1 MAYNPNP
8 PFTPSDYGNRTS
20 GVDHAAL
27 QQSLEDTRKAIA
39 GLGKGSAEARTNSTA
54 KANAAS
60 LLERK
65 PEERSV
71 EVGSYRGDRSGYGQ
85 QPFVLS
91 QGIQDKMQQNFD
103 FVNAYRQSLQGVPEE
118 YMEEPAP
125 EKTKKDK
132 DKNKDEKKEGLKL
145 PSLEGEGEAY
155 TFDLYGAQQEVPM
168 QAPDDFK
175 KKPAF
180 DGYKGPEGFQT
191 FLSKVKNEEELAEGM
206 HQGKK
211 NLYDALVAAG
221 LSEEEMYKGAQYAGI
236 TNLRTDADS
245 IPKDVAAIKDAVE
258 SNYYQG
264 TITQGGGL
272 KSEQDLFKEFKEL
285 GGTGSLQEFKDAQ
298 KYKSYDSE
306 KDAQKFAD
314 YLSNQLTAQG
324 IYQGQ
329 SGLDKAQDVFG
340 KKFSMSEY
348 DAALGYKNQD
358 AEYISNYLKDYMEK
372 GGKVGGK
379 VQALITPKDL
389 QAMTTAQGVMGPQ
402 TQLQTLFPT
411 SLTGQQPMG
420 PLQYS
425 FG

>member
-1 MAYNPNP
+1 MVYNPNP
-8 PFTPSDYGNRTS
+8 PFTPSDYGSRTS
-20 GVDHAAL
+20 GIDYAAL
-27 QQSLEDTRKAIA
+27 DQSLEDTRKAIA
-39 GLGKGSAEARTNSTA
+39 DLGGASTEAREAATA
-54 KANAAS
+54 GDNVAS
-60 LLERK
+60 LLERQ

-132 DKNKDEKKEGLKL
+132 KEKKEGLKL
-145 PSLEGEGEAY
+145 PGLGGEGEAY
-155 TFDLYGAQQEVPM
+155 TFDLYGAEQEVPM
-168 QAPDDFK
+168 DAPDFK
-175 KKPAF
+175 KKPSF

-191 FLSKVKNEEELAEGM
+191 WLGKVTNEEELAEGM
-206 HQGKK
+206 HQDKAQ
-211 NLYDALVAAG
+211 LYNMLTDAG
-221 LSEEEMYKGAQYAGI
+221 LSADDIYRGTQAAGI
-236 TNLRTDADS
+236 TNLNSVGDAEQ
-245 IPKDVAAIKDAVE
+245 VIKAFE
-258 SNYYQG
+258 NNFYEG
-264 TITQGGGL
+264 TVTEGGGL
-272 KSEQDLFKEFKEL
+272 KSEQDLFKEFEKL

-314 YLSNQLTAQG
+314 YLSDQLLSQG

-329 SGLDKAQDVFG
+329 SGFDKAQDVFG
-340 KKFSMSEY
+340 KKFSMSDYE
-348 DAALGYKNQD
+348 AALGYKNQD

-379 VQALITPKDL
+379 VQALITPEDL

-402 TQLQTLFPT
+402 TPLQTVFPT
-411 SLTGQQPMG
+411 SLTNQQPMG

>member
-1 MAYNPNP
+1 MVYNPNP

-20 GVDHAAL
+20 GVDYAAL
-27 QQSLEDTRKAIA
+27 EQSLEDTRKAIA
-39 GLGKGSAEARTNSTA
+39 DLGGASTEARKAATA
-54 KANAAS
+54 GDNVAS
-60 LLERK
+60 LLERQ

-71 EVGSYRGDRSGYGQ
+71 EVGSYRGDRSSYGQ

-91 QGIQDKMQQNFD
+91 LGIQDKMQQNFD

-118 YMEEPAP
+118 YMEEPKP
-125 EKTKKDK
+125 GKDKGKDK
-132 DKNKDEKKEGLKL
+132 DKGKEGLKL
-145 PSLEGEGEAY
+145 PGLGGEGDAY

-168 QAPDDFK
+168 DAPDFK

-258 SNYYQG
+258 NNYYQG
-264 TITQGGGL
+264 TVTQGGGL
-272 KSEQDLFKEFKEL
+272 KSEKDLFKEFKEL
-285 GGTGSLQEFKDAQ
+285 GGKGNLQEFTDAQ

-372 GGKVGGK
+372 GGKVGGR

>member
-1 MAYNPNP
+1 MVYNPNP
-8 PFTPSDYGNRTS
+8 PFTPSDYGSRTS
-20 GVDHAAL
+20 GIDYAAL
-27 QQSLEDTRKAIA
+27 EQSLEDTRKAIA
-39 GLGKGSAEARTNSTA
+39 DLGGASTEARANSTA
-54 KANAAS
+54 KANVAS
-60 LLERK
+60 LLERQ

-118 YMEEPAP
+118 YMEEAAP
-125 EKTKKDK
+125 SPEETKKDK
-132 DKNKDEKKEGLKL
+132 KKEGLKL
-145 PSLEGEGEAY
+145 PGLGGEGDAY
-155 TFDLYGAQQEVPM
+155 TFDLYGAEQEVPM
-168 QAPDDFK
+168 NAPDDFK

-258 SNYYQG
+258 NNYYQG
-264 TITQGGGL
+264 TVTQGGGL
-272 KSEQDLFKEFKEL
+272 KSEKDLFKEFKEL
-285 GGTGSLQEFKDAQ
+285 GGKGNLQEFTDAQ

-306 KDAQKFAD
+306 KNAQKFAD
-314 YLSNQLTAQG
+314 YLSDQLTSQG

-329 SGLDKAQDVFG
+329 SGFDKAQDVFG

-379 VQALITPKDL
+379 VQALITPEDL
-389 QAMTTAQGVMGPQ
+389 EAMTTAQGVMGPQ
-402 TQLQTLFPT
+402 TQLQTMFPT
-411 SLTGQQPMG
+411 TGQQFQG

-425 FG
+425 FGY

>member
-1 MAYNPNP
+1 MVYNPNP
-8 PFTPSDYGNRTS
+8 PFTPSDYGSRTS
-20 GVDHAAL
+20 GIDYAAL
-27 QQSLEDTRKAIA
+27 EQSLENTRKAIA
-39 GLGKGSAEARTNSTA
+39 DLGGASTA
-54 KANAAS
+54 ARDAATAGDNVAS
-60 LLERK
+60 LLERQ

-91 QGIQDKMQQNFD
+91 QGIQDKMQENYD

-118 YMEEPAP
+118 YIEEPAP

-132 DKNKDEKKEGLKL
+132 KEKKEGLKL
-145 PSLEGEGEAY
+145 PGLEGEGEAY
-155 TFDLYGAQQEVPM
+155 TFDLYGAEQEVTM

-175 KKPAF
+175 KNPAF

-211 NLYDALVAAG
+211 NLYDALVDAG
-221 LSEEEMYKGAQYAGI
+221 LSEDEMYKGAQYAGI

-245 IPKDVAAIKDAVE
+245 ISKDVAAIKDAVE
-258 SNYYQG
+258 NNYYQG
-264 TITQGGGL
+264 TVTEGGGL
-272 KSEQDLFKEFKEL
+272 KSEKDLFKEFKEL
-285 GGTGSLQEFKDAQ
+285 GGKGNLQEFKDAQ

-306 KDAQKFAD
+306 KDAQKFAN
-314 YLSNQLTAQG
+314 YLSDQLTSQG

-329 SGLDKAQDVFG
+329 SGFDEAQDVFG
-340 KKFSMSEY
+340 KKFSMSDY
-348 DAALGYKNQD
+348 NAALGYKNQD

-372 GGKVGGK
+372 GGKVGSN
-379 VQALITPKDL
+379 VQALITPV

-402 TQLQTLFPT
+402 TPLQTVFPT
-411 SLTGQQPMG
+411 SLTNQQPMG

-425 FG
+425 FGY

>member
-1 MAYNPNP
+1 MVYNPNP

-20 GVDHAAL
+20 GIDYSAL
-27 QQSLEDTRKAIA
+27 EQSLEDTRKAIA
-39 GLGKGSAEARTNSTA
+39 DLGGASTEARANSTA
-54 KANAAS
+54 GDNVAS
-60 LLERK
+60 LLERQ

-91 QGIQDKMQQNFD
+91 QGIQDKMQENYD

-118 YMEEPAP
+118 YMEEAAP
-125 EKTKKDK
+125 SPEEPKKDK
-132 DKNKDEKKEGLKL
+132 KKEGLKL
-145 PSLEGEGEAY
+145 PGLGGEGEAY
-155 TFDLYGAQQEVPM
+155 TFDLYGAEQEVPM

-211 NLYDALVAAG
+211 NLYDALVDAG
-221 LSEEEMYKGAQYAGI
+221 LSEDEMYKGAQYAGI

-245 IPKDVAAIKDAVE
+245 ISKDVAAIKDAVE
-258 SNYYQG
+258 NNYYQG
-264 TITQGGGL
+264 TVTEGGGL
-272 KSEQDLFKEFKEL
+272 KSEQDLFKEFEKL

-314 YLSNQLTAQG
+314 YLSDQLLSQG

-329 SGLDKAQDVFG
+329 SGFDKAQDVFG
-340 KKFSMSEY
+340 KKFSMSDYE
-348 DAALGYKNQD
+348 AALGYKNQD

-379 VQALITPKDL
+379 VQALITPEDL

-402 TQLQTLFPT
+402 TPLQTVFPT
-411 SLTGQQPMG
+411 TGQEPLG
-420 PLQYS
+420 PFQYS
-425 FG
+425 FGY

>member
-1 MAYNPNP
+1 MVYNPNP
-8 PFTPSDYGNRTS
+8 PFTPSDYSNRTS
-20 GVDHAAL
+20 GIDYSAL
-27 QQSLEDTRKAIA
+27 EQSLEDTRKAIA
-39 GLGKGSAEARTNSTA
+39 DLGGASTEARANSTA
-54 KANAAS
+54 GDNVAS
-60 LLERK
+60 LLERQ

-91 QGIQDKMQQNFD
+91 QGIQDKMQENYD

-118 YMEEPAP
+118 YMEEAAP
-125 EKTKKDK
+125 SPEEPKKDK
-132 DKNKDEKKEGLKL
+132 KKEGLKL
-145 PSLEGEGEAY
+145 PGLGGEGEAY
-155 TFDLYGAQQEVPM
+155 TFDLYGAEQEVPM

-211 NLYDALVAAG
+211 NLYDALVDAG
-221 LSEEEMYKGAQYAGI
+221 LSEDEMYKGAQYAGI

-245 IPKDVAAIKDAVE
+245 ISKDVAAIKDAVE
-258 SNYYQG
+258 NNYYQG
-264 TITQGGGL
+264 TVTEGGGL
-272 KSEQDLFKEFKEL
+272 KSEQDLFKEFEKL

-314 YLSNQLTAQG
+314 YLSDQLLSQG

-329 SGLDKAQDVFG
+329 SGFDKAQDVFG
-340 KKFSMSEY
+340 KKFSMSDYE
-348 DAALGYKNQD
+348 AALGYKNQD

-379 VQALITPKDL
+379 VQALITPEDL

-402 TQLQTLFPT
+402 TPLQTVFPT
-411 SLTGQQPMG
+411 TGQEPLG
-420 PLQYS
+420 PFQYS
-425 FG
+425 FGY